1 MSGRAFI
8 TGVSG
13 FAGKHLARQLLA
25 DGWEV
30 AGTVHSRT
38 SGISAVREY
47 RLELDDLDAVF
58 RAISDYQPEDVY
70 HLAAVVDTVV
80 TPDVMALFR
89 SNIMGTAA
97 TLEAVA
103 RIPAVERVLVAS
115 SALAYG
121 RPKHD
126 TGIASESDPLE
137 PLTPYGAS
145 KAATEALA
153 LQWARQ
159 HSVKVIV
166 ARAFQQTGPE
176 HVGGY
181 ALSDWASQLANGATV
196 LKVGD
201 LEVWRDYLDVRDVAS
216 AYRALISQ
224 GRSGEAYN
232 VGSGRPVRMREL
244 LEGLIDAFG
253 GTATIEVD
261 PARLRAVDT
270 PKFVADIT
278 KLASDTSWHP
288 RFTLTETLA
297 DLASW
302 WMPRTT

>member
-30 AGTVHSRT
+30 AGTVRSRT

-47 RLELDDLDAVF
+47 RLELDDLDAVS

-159 HSVKVIV
+159 HSVNVIV

-181 ALSDWASQLANGATV
+181 ALSVWASQLANGATV

-232 VGSGRPVRMREL
+232 VGSGRPVRMCEL